1 MSRPIIIDCSS
12 LRLSLDEKSLF
23 SEVKPFG
30 FILFKRNCESPDQVR
45 ALTDE
50 FREITNNPDI
60 PILIDQ
66 EGGRVAR
73 LRPPYW
79 RDVPPAATF
88 ARLYEKDKELG
99 LKAARINARIM
110 ASELETLGVN
120 VNCAPVVDLLYD
132 GAHLIVGDRSYGT
145 DIRQVTDIARAVGEG
160 FMAGGITPIIKH
172 IPGHGRAML
181 DSHYDLPIIDT
192 DFDELNKSCF
202 EPFRA
207 LNDFPAAMT
216 AHIIYSQIDPD
227 YPATLSKKLIRD
239 VIRKKIGFKSVL
251 ISDDV
256 SMKALKGSPLD
267 NVISSLNAG
276 CDLALYCNAELKDR
290 EIVLK
295 GLEAMDGEQSQK
307 IIKKLVPSKVSDNV
321 NIKELQM
328 WLDDTLKLI
337 QTK

>member
-23 SEVKPFG
+23 SEIKPFG

-45 ALTDE
+45 ALTDD

-73 LRPPYW
+73 LRPPHW
-79 RDVPPAATF
+79 RDVPSAEVF

-99 LKAARINARIM
+99 LKAARINALIM
-110 ASELETLGVN
+110 ASELEVLGIN

-132 GAHLIVGDRSYGT
+132 GAHLIVGDRSYGK

-216 AHIIYSQIDPD
+216 AHIIYSKIDPD
-227 YPATLSKKLIRD
+227 YPATLSKKLIKD

-256 SMKALKGSPLD
+256 SMKALKGSALD
-267 NVISSLNAG
+267 NAAASLNAG

-307 IIKKLVPSKVSDNV
+307 ILKKLVPFKVSDNV

-337 QTK
+337 QIK